1 MRIVTLLLST
11 TLFVA
16 NASSI
21 NDKDSSIE
29 QQFESWVKDFER
41 EYGTEEEKE
50 KRMKIWM
57 ENNGKSITLQG
68 PAL

>member
-21 NDKDSSIE
+21 NDKDSSVE

-68 PAL
+68 TTL

>member
-1 MRIVTLLLST
+1 MRIATLLLST

-16 NASSI
+16 NARSI
-21 NDKDSSIE
+21 KDKDSSVE
-29 QQFESWVKDFER
+29 QQFESWVKEFER
-41 EYGTEEEKE
+41 EYNTEEEKE

-68 PAL
+68 NTL

>member
-21 NDKDSSIE
+21 NDKDSSVE

-68 PAL
+68 TIL

>member
-1 MRIVTLLLST
+1 MRIVTLFLST

-68 PAL
+68 PTL

>member
-1 MRIVTLLLST
+1 MRIVTLFLST

-68 PAL
+68 TTL

>member
-1 MRIVTLLLST
+1 MRIATLLLST

-16 NASSI
+16 NARSI
-21 NDKDSSIE
+21 KDKDSSVE
-29 QQFESWVKDFER
+29 QQFESWVKEFER
-41 EYGTEEEKE
+41 EYNTEEEKE

-68 PAL
+68 TTL